1 MAIDQVF
8 AVVKAYFPATLGAVI
23 GAWNKRGDKNS
34 SIVQA
39 FKTNGSDK
47 VLITF
52 VALFAIVV
60 GVSIGK
66 WVSVALV
73 GYYDLPT
80 HVIPAL
86 EFVTALNGI
95 KLVDSVV
102 KGVDKSLD
110 VIAEKLPKLVSNI
123 LDKLSDKFNKWFG

>member
-73 GYYDLPT
+73 GYYTLPE
-80 HVIPAL
+80 HVIPVI

-95 KLVDSVV
+95 KIVDSVV
-102 KGVDKSLD
+102 KSVDKSLD
-110 VIAEKLPKLVSNI
+110 IVAEKLPKIVSTL

>member
-8 AVVKAYFPATLGAVI
+8 ALVKAYFPATLGAVI

-73 GYYDLPT
+73 GYYTLPE
-80 HVIPAL
+80 HVIPVI

-95 KLVDSVV
+95 KIVDSVV
-102 KGVDKSLD
+102 KSVDKSLD
-110 VIAEKLPKLVSNI
+110 IVAEKLPKIVSNV

>member
-1 MAIDQVF
+1 MAIDQIF
-8 AVVKAYFPATLGAVI
+8 SVVKDYFPATLGAI
-23 GAWNKRGDKNS
+23 LGAWNKRGEKNNLKQILEKSSLDKLS
-34 SIVQA
+34 V
-39 FKTNGSDK
+39 
-47 VLITF
+47 TF
-52 VALFAIVV
+52 IALFAIVV
-60 GVSIGK
+60 GVCIGK

-73 GYYDLPT
+73 GYYELPE
-80 HVIPAL
+80 HVIPVL

-123 LDKLSDKFNKWFG
+123 LDVLSDKFKKWFG